1 MTNEKQKFLLEW
13 HNLFT
18 DYVQNNYINIY
29 NDAAKYAD
37 ERQELESKF
46 LDFPELDE
54 FISCRECTEEAEQ
67 DSYFC
72 SDSCA
77 EDYKNN
83 LKFDREKEENQN
95 NN

>member
-1 MTNEKQKFLLEW
+1 MTNEKQKYLLEW

-46 LDFPELDE
+46 LDFPQLDE

-83 LKFDREKEENQN
+83 LKFDREKEEN
-95 NN
+95 

>member
-77 EDYKNN
+77 EDYKNKSLALPLLYILYN
-83 LKFDREKEENQN
+83 L
-95 NN
+95 

>member
-18 DYVQNNYINIY
+18 DYVQKNHINIY

-46 LDFPELDE
+46 LDFPEVEEVKNCYECGEDIKPDE
-54 FISCRECTEEAEQ
+54 R
-67 DSYFC
+67 FC
-72 SDSCA
+72 SKEC
-77 EDYKNN
+77 YNN
-83 LKFDREKEENQN
+83 SFNERI
-95 NN
+95 

>member
-54 FISCRECTEEAEQ
+54 FISCRECTEEAME

-83 LKFDREKEENQN
+83 LRFERERDEN
-95 NN
+95 

>member
-1 MTNEKQKFLLEW
+1 MTNEKQKYLLEW

-37 ERQELESKF
+37 ERQDLESKF
-46 LDFPELDE
+46 LDFPQLDE
-54 FISCRECTEEAEQ
+54 FISCRECTEEAQQ

-83 LKFDREKEENQN
+83 LKFDREKEEN
-95 NN
+95 

>member
-37 ERQELESKF
+37 ESQELESKF

-54 FISCRECTEEAEQ
+54 FISCRECTEEAME

-83 LKFDREKEENQN
+83 LRFERERDEN
-95 NN
+95 

>member
-1 MTNEKQKFLLEW
+1 MRILFL
-13 HNLFT
+13 
-18 DYVQNNYINIY
+18 NNYINIY

-83 LKFDREKEENQN
+83 LRFERERDEN
-95 NN
+95 

>member
-37 ERQELESKF
+37 ERQELESEF
-46 LDFPELDE
+46 LDFPEVEEVKNCYECGEDIEPDE
-54 FISCRECTEEAEQ
+54 R
-67 DSYFC
+67 FC
-72 SDSCA
+72 SKEC
-77 EDYKNN
+77 
-83 LKFDREKEENQN
+83 FDNSFKEGI
-95 NN
+95 

>member
-54 FISCRECTEEAEQ
+54 FISCRECTEEAKE

-83 LKFDREKEENQN
+83 LKFDREKEEN
-95 NN
+95 

>member
-46 LDFPELDE
+46 LDFPQLEDE
-54 FISCRECTEEAEQ
+54 DEDEDEQNTCYECGEDIDQE
-67 DSYFC
+67 DRFC
-72 SDSCA
+72 S
-77 EDYKNN
+77 
-83 LKFDREKEENQN
+83 KECHDNSFKEGI
-95 NN
+95 

>member
-83 LKFDREKEENQN
+83 LKFDREKEEN
-95 NN
+95 

>member
-1 MTNEKQKFLLEW
+1 MKNEKQKFLLEW

-83 LKFDREKEENQN
+83 LRFERERDEN
-95 NN
+95 

>member
-37 ERQELESKF
+37 ERQDLESKF

-83 LKFDREKEENQN
+83 LKFDREKEEN
-95 NN
+95 

>member
-46 LDFPELDE
+46 LDFPELDG

-83 LKFDREKEENQN
+83 LKFDREKEEN
-95 NN
+95 

>member
-1 MTNEKQKFLLEW
+1 MTNEKQKFLIEW

-29 NDAAKYAD
+29 NDASKYAD

-54 FISCRECTEEAEQ
+54 FISCRECTEEAEE

-83 LKFDREKEENQN
+83 LKFDREKEEN
-95 NN
+95 

>member
-37 ERQELESKF
+37 ERQELESEF
-46 LDFPELDE
+46 LDFPEVE
-54 FISCRECTEEAEQ
+54 EVKNCYECGEDIEPDQ
-67 DSYFC
+67 RFC
-72 SDSCA
+72 SKQC
-77 EDYKNN
+77 
-83 LKFDREKEENQN
+83 FDNSFNERI
-95 NN
+95 

>member
-54 FISCRECTEEAEQ
+54 FISCRECTEEAEP

-83 LKFDREKEENQN
+83 LKFDREKEEN
-95 NN
+95 

>member
-37 ERQELESKF
+37 ERQELESEF
-46 LDFPELDE
+46 LDFPEVEEVKNCYECGEDIEPDE
-54 FISCRECTEEAEQ
+54 R
-67 DSYFC
+67 FC
-72 SDSCA
+72 SKEC
-77 EDYKNN
+77 
-83 LKFDREKEENQN
+83 FDNSFNEGI
-95 NN
+95 

>member
-77 EDYKNN
+77 EDYKNI
-83 LKFDREKEENQN
+83 LKFERERDEN
-95 NN
+95 